1 MSWLQLIFDVIIA
14 LNAFLAIVTV
24 FRQHRDISST
34 WAWLLVLV
42 LLPIVGFLFYIFLG
56 RGMGREKLFSIE
68 HQDRTG
74 MEEMIA
80 MQRHDDL
87 EFDTPL
93 SEQITANASSM
104 VRLFETNDHAP
115 LAKRNRVEILTD
127 GEQKFAALFA
137 DIRQAKESIH
147 IEYYTI
153 YSDKIG
159 QQLLKLL
166 EKKAAQG
173 VKVRVL
179 YDAFGSH
186 GTTKKWFSHLEEL
199 GGEAA
204 TFITSHS
211 SITKTR
217 LNYHC
222 HRKIVVIDG
231 RIGYTGGFNVGDQ
244 YLGRLPK
251 FGYWRDTHL
260 RIVGN
265 GVLALQTHFV
275 MDWNISV
282 PQEQHVS
289 YSPKYF
295 PRAARLKNATTAL
308 QIVTSGPTSDRE
320 QIKSGYIKMIS
331 MAKKNIW
338 LQSPYLVPDESVLSA
353 LIIAAQS
360 GIDVRI
366 MIPHMPDHPFIYR
379 ATQYYA
385 NYLFSAGV
393 KIYIYENGFL
403 HAKTAIMD
411 GKISSVGSA
420 NQDFRSY
427 KLNFEVNAFMYD
439 KKIAK
444 QLERIFKA
452 DMAHSRLLTQAEID
466 QQPYWLTL
474 KQRFSRLLSPIL

>member
-1 MSWLQLIFDVIIA
+1 MGWVQIIA
-14 LNAFLAIVTV
+14 DGVVVLNTFFAILTV
-24 FRQHRDISST
+24 FRQHRDISTT

-42 LLPIVGFLFYIFLG
+42 LLPVVGFLLYIFLG
-56 RGMGREKLFSIE
+56 RGMGREKLFTIE

-74 MEEMIA
+74 LQEMIA
-80 MQRHDDL
+80 MQQHDDV

-93 SEQITANASSM
+93 SEKVTANASSM
-104 VRLFETNDHAP
+104 VRLFESNDNAP
-115 LAKRNRVEILTD
+115 LTKRNQVEIFTE
-127 GEQKFAALFA
+127 GSKKFAALFA
-137 DIRQAKESIH
+137 DIRRAQQSIH

-159 QQLLKLL
+159 QELLSLL
-166 EKKAAQG
+166 EEKAAQG
-173 VKVRVL
+173 VEVRVL

-186 GTTKKWFSHLEEL
+186 GTTQKWFHHLETL
-199 GGEAA
+199 GGQAA

-231 RIGYTGGFNVGDQ
+231 KIGYTGGFNVGDQ
-244 YLGRLPK
+244 YLGRMPK

-265 GVLALQTHFV
+265 GVLALQTRFV
-275 MDWNISV
+275 MDWNVSV
-282 PQEQHVS
+282 NAAKHMRYQL
-289 YSPKYF
+289 KYF
-295 PRAARLKNATTAL
+295 PKPVKTKEATTAL

-320 QIKSGYIKMIS
+320 QIKAGYIKMIS
-331 MAKKNIW
+331 MAKKSIW

-353 LIIAAQS
+353 LTIAAQS

-385 NYLFSAGV
+385 QILFAAGV
-393 KIYIYENGFL
+393 KIYIYEKGFL

-411 GKISSVGSA
+411 GKVSSVGSA
-420 NQDFRSY
+420 NQDIRSY

-439 KKIAK
+439 IKIAK
-444 QLERIFKA
+444 QLSRIFTL
-452 DMAHSRLLTQAEID
+452 DMGHCRLLTQEEID
-466 QQPYWLTL
+466 RQSYWLTI